1 MPASPHVPSSHS
13 EPESL
18 TRREHEVVRWISEG
32 KSNRDVADLL
42 RISPRTVEKHMENI
56 LRKLGVENRTAAVM
70 AWSRD
75 AT

>member
-1 MPASPHVPSSHS
+1 
-13 EPESL
+13 
-18 TRREHEVVRWISEG
+18 VVRWISEG